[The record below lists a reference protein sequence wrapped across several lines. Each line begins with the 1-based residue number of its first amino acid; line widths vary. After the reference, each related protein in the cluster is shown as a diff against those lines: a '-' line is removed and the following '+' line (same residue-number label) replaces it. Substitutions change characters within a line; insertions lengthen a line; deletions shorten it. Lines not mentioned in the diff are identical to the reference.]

1 MNDKTLSFLGLCRR
15 AGKLTMGLDPVK
27 GSVISGES
35 KLILLASDISKHTE
49 KEITFTADDLNIQ
62 IVKLSY
68 TKDELGLALGKLT
81 AVISINDGGFA
92 KKLKSMTADTYR
104 EEYKL

>member
-1 MNDKTLSFLGLCRR
+1 MNDKILSFLGLCRK
-15 AGKLTMGLDPVK
+15 AGKLTMGLDPAK
-27 GSVISGES
+27 GSVIAGKS

-49 KEITFTADDLNIQ
+49 KEITFTAHNLNIQ

-81 AVISINDGGFA
+81 AVISIEDGGFA
-92 KKLKSMTADTYR
+92 KKLKNLTADTYR